1 MKVGYV
7 RVSSEGQNTVRQL
20 SEVAVDKTFTEK
32 VSAKDTNRPALQ
44 EMLGFIRDGDEVHV
58 HSLDR
63 LARNLQ
69 DLLAVTNHIRA
80 KGASLHFHKESLSF
94 KPGNSDPMADL
105 LLGVLGSFA
114 QFERSLIKERQR
126 EGIAQARARGVYKG
140 AKPKLEKDQIQALKA
155 RVASGEKKTVIA
167 RDYGISTQTL
177 YTYLKSA

>member
-1 MKVGYV
+1 MRVGYV

-20 SEVAVDKTFTEK
+20 SEVTVDKTFLEK
-32 VSAKDTNRPALQ
+32 VSAKDANRPALQ
-44 EMLGFIRDGDEVHV
+44 EMLGFIREDDEVHV

-69 DLLAVTNHIRA
+69 DLLEVTNQIRA

-126 EGIAQARARGVYKG
+126 EGIAQAKARGVYKG
-140 AKPKLEKDQIQALKA
+140 AKPKLSKEQVQELKT
-155 RVASGEKKTVIA
+155 RVANGERKTAIA
-167 RDYGISTQTL
+167 ESLGISTQTL
-177 YTYLKSA
+177 YTYLKTA

>member
-1 MKVGYV
+1 MRVGYI

-20 SEVAVDKTFTEK
+20 SEVAVDRTFMEK
-32 VSAKDTNRPALQ
+32 VSAKDANRPSLQ
-44 EMLGFIRDGDEVHV
+44 EMLGFIREGDEVHV

-69 DLLAVTNHIRA
+69 DLLEVTNQIRA
-80 KGASLHFHKESLSF
+80 KGASLHFFKENLSF
-94 KPGNSDPMADL
+94 KPDNSDPMADL

-126 EGIAQARARGVYKG
+126 EGIAQAKARGVYKG